1 MKMVLILILALAMV
15 STTTF
20 AGDNEGKRGGDR
32 MARMQEHLSLSDDQM
47 KQIREIRENGGS
59 REEMRAVFTDEQR
72 ALMKERRAQMEASGG
87 KGRGGKGQGRGQG
100 KGQGQGHGEPRSADQ
115 QGAESDKE

>member
-1 MKMVLILILALAMV
+1 MKMVLILILALAVV
-15 STTTF
+15 SAPTS
-20 AGDNEGKRGGDR
+20 AGDNEGKRGGDC
-32 MARMQEHLSLSDDQM
+32 MARMQEHLDLSDDQM

-100 KGQGQGHGEPRSADQ
+100 QGHGEPRSPDQ